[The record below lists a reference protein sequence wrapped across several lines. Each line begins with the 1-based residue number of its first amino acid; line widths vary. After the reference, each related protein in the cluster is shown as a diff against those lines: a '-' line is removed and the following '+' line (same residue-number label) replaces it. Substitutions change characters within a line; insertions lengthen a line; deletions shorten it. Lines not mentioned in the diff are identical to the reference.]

1 MLRSPIF
8 IILLMSLPLSAC
20 ETLGLTSPMQAVD
33 PGPICPSTAVLA
45 DAATVTKLKPGVPL
59 GIQNDAGVVFSAEMS
74 QAKLNCNYDRTA
86 NKLSLDLSFA
96 VKANRGPAA
105 TGADPQLDFFVAII
119 DADNNVIAKNIY
131 HAQPEMAGRP
141 NNVFTESVSNYP
153 VPLAT
158 DKRPYDYE
166 ILTGFQL
173 TPDEL
178 AYNRVPRRLPTPRSV
193 LR

>member
-1 MLRSPIF
+1 MLRSPVLT
-8 IILLMSLPLSAC
+8 ILLVSLPLSAC
-20 ETLGLTSPMQAVD
+20 ETLGLTSPMQTVD

-45 DAATVTKLKPGVPL
+45 DAATVTKLKPGGPL
-59 GIQNDAGVVFSAEMS
+59 GARNDAGVVFSAEMS
-74 QAKLNCNYDRTA
+74 QAMLKCNYDRNE

-105 TGADPQLDFFVAII
+105 IGADPQLDFFVAII
-119 DADNNVIAKNIY
+119 DADNNVIVKNIY

-153 VPLAT
+153 VPLAM

-178 AYNRVPRRLPTPRSV
+178 AHNRAPKPLPAPRSV
-193 LR
+193 VR